1 MNKVNT
7 NHVVPENS
15 RHQAITVKKEIE
27 KLRTCENCD
36 ESIFCELAIF
46 NDRRCE
52 SSASEK

>member
-1 MNKVNT
+1 MKKVNT
-7 NHVVPENS
+7 NHVVPEES
-15 RHQAITVKKEIE
+15 RHPAITAKQEYE